1 MCLCLR
7 PRVSVRRA
15 RRHRQRRR
23 MSQRRQLR
31 YWRLNWRKGVPDCIV
46 NSLPGVVIMLA
57 ATLIGAI
64 AYRRNNTKQLREIQN
79 QVIETYKS
87 QFEVQERQI
96 AHLKQE
102 NVAMRLA
109 FKQLGMEIEIDGDT
123 ITLIDAQV
131 PKKKRIMQVRAEQ
144 DETAKEN

>member
-1 MCLCLR
+1 M
-7 PRVSVRRA
+7 SQQ
-15 RRHRQRRR
+15 RQRGGLQI
-23 MSQRRQLR
+23 S
-31 YWRLNWRKGVPDCIV
+31 WRKNVPEFIM
-46 NSLPGVVIMLA
+46 NSLPAVVIMLIA
-57 ATLIGAI
+57 SLIGAI
-64 AYRRNNTKQLREIQN
+64 AYRRNNTKQLRDIQN

-144 DETAKEN
+144 DETPKEA